1 MTYWQ
6 LSNCLA
12 STLAALDVARGAAR
26 GARQRAQG
34 FGEHDADV
42 AGRAIPPRRIVV
54 DAAIADVHP
63 VHDRI
68 ADRRAAL
75 DYPSAHGSYVVTGAA
90 NGNADERLSRAR
102 RLADVFAT
110 VLQGPLM

>member
-68 ADRRAAL
+68 ADRRTTLDDPPTHDPNVVDGSAADNDL
-75 DYPSAHGSYVVTGAA
+75 RRGSTRLVAGA
-90 NGNADERLSRAR
+90 
-102 RLADVFAT
+102 
-110 VLQGPLM
+110 